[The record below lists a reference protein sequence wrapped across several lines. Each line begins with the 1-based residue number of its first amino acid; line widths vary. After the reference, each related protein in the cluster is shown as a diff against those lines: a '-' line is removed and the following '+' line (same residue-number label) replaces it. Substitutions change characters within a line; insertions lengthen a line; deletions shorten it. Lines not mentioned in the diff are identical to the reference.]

1 MDKDFDNLTPDT
13 TGNHRGTAGEN
24 EAQTRGLRVTWPA
37 GCGRLG
43 LQRPDLLRVA
53 AEELEVGDD
62 LACVVY
68 GHRDGALQ
76 PESGRRASR

>member
-1 MDKDFDNLTPDT
+1 M
-13 TGNHRGTAGEN
+13 
-24 EAQTRGLRVTWPA
+24 TWSA

-62 LACVVY
+62 LVCVVY
-68 GHRDGALQ
+68 GHRDRALQ
-76 PESGRRASR
+76 PETGGRASR